1 MFSRG
6 REEAETGMVREQG
19 KRRLRCMVA
28 AGLMLIV
35 SGCATAPAVVS
46 PDWTSI
52 PTPES
57 LGEAFPGFAADAG
70 VAGRA
75 RLKCELAISGML
87 ENCRV
92 ASESPYGLGFGAA
105 AMALGSEFRAEP
117 ASRNGVPVRSQV
129 AFPIRFS
136 LPPVEPVLPWT
147 GPPADPEA
155 LSVARQ
161 VVARLRLSL
170 TTGPDAV
177 RLDGLAADR
186 VESVREMVAA
196 VERETGAALREAY
209 ALELARTQSL
219 SNLRL
224 LTRGQRRPGRPNMSD
239 DEIARAQDQV
249 IAVGQAQND
258 RIRSLY
264 CARYDCDLD

>member
-1 MFSRG
+1 
-6 REEAETGMVREQG
+6 MVRERG
-19 KRRLRCMVA
+19 RRRLRCVAA
-28 AGLMLIV
+28 AGLICAV
-35 SGCATAPAVVS
+35 AGCATAPGVVA

-52 PTPES
+52 PTSER

-70 VAGRA
+70 ITGRA
-75 RLKCELAISGML
+75 RLECELAISGVL

-92 ASESPYGLGFGAA
+92 ASESPAGLGFGPAA
-105 AMALGSEFRAEP
+105 ISLSSDFRAEP

-129 AFPIRFS
+129 AFPIRFT
-136 LPPVEPVLPWT
+136 LPPIEPVPPWT

-170 TTGPDAV
+170 TRGPDAV

-196 VERETGAALREAY
+196 VERETGPALREAY
-209 ALELARTQSL
+209 ALDLARTQSL
-219 SNLRL
+219 STLQS
-224 LTRGQRRPGRPNMSD
+224 LTRGQRRPGRPNMSE
-239 DEIARAQDQV
+239 DEIARAQDQL

-258 RIRSLY
+258 QIRALY
-264 CARYDCDLD
+264 CARYDCDLE

>member
-1 MFSRG
+1 
-6 REEAETGMVREQG
+6 MVREQG
-19 KRRLRCMVA
+19 KRRLRCIAA
-28 AGLMLIV
+28 AGLLFAV
-35 SGCATAPAVVS
+35 AGCATTPVVVA

-52 PTPES
+52 PTAEN

-70 VAGRA
+70 IAGRT
-75 RLKCELAISGML
+75 RLKCELAISGVL

-92 ASESPYGLGFGAA
+92 ASESPAGLGFGAA
-105 AMALGSEFRAEP
+105 AISLSSEFRAEP

-129 AFPIRFS
+129 TFPLRFA
-136 LPPVEPVLPWT
+136 LPPIEPVLPWT

-170 TTGPDAV
+170 TRGPDAV

-186 VESVREMVAA
+186 VESVRAMVAE

-209 ALELARTQSL
+209 ALDLARTQSL
-219 SNLRL
+219 SSLQS

-239 DEIARAQDQV
+239 DEIARAQDQL

-258 RIRSLY
+258 QLRALY